1 MLLLV
6 TFALSIPT
14 AFLTGMTVTIPTVC
28 ARSGGLVRFI
38 DRVCG
43 HKEYTT
49 TSKEHITFLIR
60 NCGINTKVYYG

>member
-6 TFALSIPT
+6 MFAMSIP
-14 AFLTGMTVTIPTVC
+14 AVFLAGMTVTIPLAF

-38 DRVCG
+38 DHCGG
-43 HKEYTT
+43 HKECTT

-60 NCGINTKVYYG
+60 SYGINTKVYYG